1 MADAKVACKYDT
13 PIWLDIDGTCC
24 EDYNAF
30 GCKVTHNL
38 LAPEMCIVM
47 GKVGGSTSQKGDGHI
62 GDELLICAKG
72 MEPQKKINTKDKH
85 FTLLGLTALNGDP
98 VMCIIIFAGKQE
110 HAVVET
116 GMDVFAD
123 QEGEV
128 SDEDFLLKIVVET
141 KNSLVV
147 RPVRFKEK
155 ISLV

>member
-1 MADAKVACKYDT
+1 
-13 PIWLDIDGTCC
+13 
-24 EDYNAF
+24 
-30 GCKVTHNL
+30 
-38 LAPEMCIVM
+38 
-47 GKVGGSTSQKGDGHI
+47 
-62 GDELLICAKG
+62 

-98 VMCIIIFAGKQE
+98 VMCVIIFAGMQE
-110 HAVVET
+110 QAVVET